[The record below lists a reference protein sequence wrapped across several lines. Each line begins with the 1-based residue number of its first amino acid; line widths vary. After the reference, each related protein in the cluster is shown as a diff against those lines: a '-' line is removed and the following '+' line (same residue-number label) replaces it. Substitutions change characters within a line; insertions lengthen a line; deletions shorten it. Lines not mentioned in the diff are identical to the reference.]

1 MIFQNCKRQTP
12 DGFKYCFLCGAK
24 QAETPKDPSPDLG
37 VSNSPSGQS
46 APEQPVSNPTA
57 ANPSP
62 YSAVPPVPTPYG
74 QPPVPSTSRRKQVG
88 YVILSV
94 AIFFAV
100 FLGVTLTVNFLG
112 ISNTDKLT
120 ESDLPAQS
128 STVSSASSSEDSLP
142 EGSASSSVSSV
153 PEATDSSPEESVPE
167 TSVPSSEESLL
178 ETPLTYD
185 EIFSAFGIS
194 YTPPEFPGMD
204 SSNFVGIDEEN
215 AVIHCIDFGHQSNLV
230 LSLSET
236 IYYFIDGYTD
246 SEREILDSD
255 MRSGYAEYENLSFC
269 SVTYDMDDLYYIVRL
284 EFTDLNQV
292 ENYQKMIEID
302 MAEEGTIAISMDLTE
317 EILLSEGYQKKP

>member
-1 MIFQNCKRQTP
+1 MICQNCKRQIP
-12 DGFKYCFLCGAK
+12 DGSKYCFLCGAK
-24 QAETPKDPSPDLG
+24 QAETQKEPSPDSS
-37 VSNSPSGQS
+37 VSNSPSSQS
-46 APEQPVSNPTA
+46 VPEQPVFNPTT

-62 YSAVPPVPTPYG
+62 YGSVPPVPTPYG
-74 QPPVPSTSRRKQVG
+74 QPPVPFTPRRKQVG

-100 FLGVTLTVNFLG
+100 FLGITLTVNFLG
-112 ISNTDKLT
+112 ISNTDKVT
-120 ESDLPAQS
+120 ESDLSSQS

-142 EGSASSSVSSV
+142 EGGSASSSVSS
-153 PEATDSSPEESVPE
+153 APE
-167 TSVPSSEESLL
+167 TSVSSSEEPLM

-194 YTPPEFPGMD
+194 YTPSEFPGMD

-215 AVIHCIDFGHQSNLV
+215 AVIHCMDFGHQGNLV

-255 MRSGYAEYENLSFC
+255 MRSGYAEYESLSFC
-269 SVTYDMDDLYYIVRL
+269 SVTYDMNDQYYIVRL
-284 EFTDLNQV
+284 EFTNLDEV

-302 MAEEGTIAISMDLTE
+302 MIEEGTIAISMELTE
-317 EILLSEGYQKKP
+317 ESLLSQGYQKKP